1 MSRWYGVLLTILVV
15 LLNEVSSAAEYCTG
29 YGHYCESSCFSSKQC
44 RQGQFCCRYMCCQ
57 LSLFS
62 YYYTHVWD
70 VWYLWFVVIFVMMAC
85 CGGCGYYRRRQ
96 HLLQQSR
103 MSPGGAIVYAGALP
117 GDHMSSQ
124 TPQHGLSQTQL
135 PEAAAPPPY
144 SEVTTK
150 PDVYPL
156 APDSFQYGPAYPPP
170 YPVYGASPYPPPYT
184 PSTDA
189 TPRPADAPETNT
201 AAAAGATPIPSN
213 PNMDSSAT
221 AVAMPTSVTAGN
233 PSTVAMPTIAPG
245 NREEHRH

>member
-1 MSRWYGVLLTILVV
+1 MSRWYGVLVTILVV
-15 LLNEVSSAAEYCTG
+15 LLNEVSSATEYCTG
-29 YGHYCESSCFSSKQC
+29 YGHYCDLEYEYCC
-44 RQGQFCCRYMCCQ
+44 GYTCCRYNTPGYGY
-57 LSLFS
+57 S
-62 YYYTHVWD
+62 VWNL
-70 VWYLWFVVIFVMMAC
+70 WYFWFVVIFVMMAC

-117 GDHMSSQ
+117 GDHLSSQ
-124 TPQHGLSQTQL
+124 TPQHGTSQTQL

-156 APDSFQYGPAYPPP
+156 APGSFQYGPAYPPP

-184 PSTDA
+184 PSLDDT
-189 TPRPADAPETNT
+189 TRPADAPGDNT
-201 AAAAGATPIPSN
+201 PAVPGAVNSAAAATPSN
-213 PNMDSSAT
+213 PNMDSSTVAMPISVT
-221 AVAMPTSVTAGN
+221 PGNPSTTPAVAMPTVS
-233 PSTVAMPTIAPG
+233 PG